1 MSKNC
6 MITFDQNEHGTYF
19 TGQVI
24 TGKVIVNLNKSKKLR
39 GIKLQISGFAQA
51 YWRYR
56 RHRGPVAIQNPKK
69 RSKRLYSGREDYIAS
84 TTYLMGSEQSTPFVM
99 DAGTYTYSFAC
110 PIPSHCPS
118 SFEGAFGHI
127 RYLAKVTF
135 LKPGASNRTHNVG
148 FTVLKLLDLNQESKM
163 LREPASNE
171 AVEYFCLMHTK
182 PVELKVT
189 LQQQGYVPGQFMLV
203 HAQVR
208 NDSSSDCRKLVIM
221 LHLRATYTAD
231 TPSLRTCSEKI
242 MLVKRECGPVPRHG
256 QRSYTETL
264 RIPATAPTCEHLSK
278 VVRVS
283 YEVRV
288 VALMNWLMSNPRVV
302 VPVTIGNVP
311 LTTAV
316 GGPDFLPVNASSMN
330 IANSLPADL
339 PCTSMRAMELAQM
352 GHLAAGEGVGITN
365 SGYELS
371 EDLEDFEL
379 PEDGDDELETG
390 DEFVA
395 DLPPP
400 TYEQAMFMTT
410 DIADTDANTVSE
422 RSQFTPRYPVFDVDT
437 FQSPPP
443 NPPQKKRRRRRRR
456 PADPGHQKS
465 RPAEKQPVESPV
477 QI

>member
-24 TGKVIVNLNKSKKLR
+24 TGKVIVNLTKTKKLR
-39 GIKLQISGFAQA
+39 GIKLQISGYALAQ
-51 YWRYR
+51 WRVR
-56 RHRGPVAIQNPKK
+56 RRGKAMPIQNPKK
-69 RSKRLYSGREDYIAS
+69 RTKHLFSGREDYIAS
-84 TTYLMGSEQSTPFVM
+84 TTYLMGSEQGSCFNI
-99 DAGTYTYSFAC
+99 DAGTYTYTFAC

-118 SFEGAFGHI
+118 SFEGSYGHI

-135 LKPGASNRTHNVG
+135 LKAGASNRTHNVG

-171 AVEYFCLMHTK
+171 ALEYFCMLHTH

-189 LQQQGYVPGQFMLV
+189 LQQQGYVPGQFMLI

-208 NDSSSDCRKLVIM
+208 NDSSSDCKKLLIM
-221 LHLRATYTAD
+221 IHLRATYTAD
-231 TPSLRTCSEKI
+231 QPSLRTTSEKI
-242 MLVKRECGPVPRHG
+242 MLVKRECGPVAHHS
-256 QRSYTETL
+256 QKIYTETL

-288 VALMNWLMSNPRVV
+288 VAVMNWLMSNPRVV
-302 VPVTIGNVP
+302 IPITIGNVP
-311 LTTAV
+311 LSTA
-316 GGPDFLPVNASSMN
+316 GPSFPETPLPS
-330 IANSLPADL
+330 DL
-339 PCTSMRAMELAQM
+339 PCTSTRAMELAQM
-352 GHLAAGEGVGITN
+352 GMGGVNN
-365 SGYELS
+365 SGYERS
-371 EDLEDFEL
+371 ESLEDFEL
-379 PEDGDDELETG
+379 PEDGDDELDTS

-400 TYEQAMFMTT
+400 TYEQAIFMST

-422 RSQFTPRYPVFDVDT
+422 ASQFTPRYPVFDVDT
-437 FQSPPP
+437 FQTPPP

-456 PADPGHQKS
+456 PAEPGHQNTANPEKQQL
-465 RPAEKQPVESPV
+465 EKQPVESPV

>member
-24 TGKVIVNLNKSKKLR
+24 TGKVIVNLNKTKKLR
-39 GIKLQISGFAQA
+39 GIKLQISGYAQA
-51 YWRYR
+51 QWRYR
-56 RHRGPVAIQNPKK
+56 RHGKAVAIQNPKK
-69 RSKRLYSGREDYIAS
+69 LSKHQYSGREDYIAS
-84 TTYLMGSEQSTPFVM
+84 TTYLMGSERGSNFSM
-99 DAGTYTYSFAC
+99 DAGTYTYTFAC

-118 SFEGAFGHI
+118 SFEGAYGHI

-148 FTVLKLLDLNQESKM
+148 FTVLKLLDLNQETKM

-171 AVEYFCLMHTK
+171 AVEHFCLMHTK
-182 PVELKVT
+182 PVQLKVT
-189 LQQQGYVPGQFMLV
+189 LQQQGYVPGQFMLI

-208 NDSSSDCRKLVIM
+208 NDSSSDCRKLLIM
-221 LHLRATYTAD
+221 LYLRATYTAD
-231 TPSLRTCSEKI
+231 TPSLRTTSEKI
-242 MLVKRECGPVPRHG
+242 MLVKRECGPVAHHG
-256 QRSYTETL
+256 QRTYTETL

-288 VALMNWLMSNPRVV
+288 VAVMNWLMANPRVMI
-302 VPVTIGNVP
+302 PVTIGNVP
-311 LTTAV
+311 LATAV
-316 GGPDFLPVNASSMN
+316 SGPDFLPTNAFAAGSP
-330 IANSLPADL
+330 LPADL
-339 PCTSMRAMELAQM
+339 PCTSTRAMELAQM
-352 GHLAAGEGVGITN
+352 AAGGVSN
-365 SGYELS
+365 SGYELT

-379 PEDGDDELETG
+379 PEDGDDELEAT
-390 DEFVA
+390 DDFVP

-422 RSQFTPRYPVFDVDT
+422 ASQFTPRYPVFDVDT

-456 PADPGHQKS
+456 PADPGQSKQQ
-465 RPAEKQPVESPV
+465 PEKQPVESPV

>member
-39 GIKLQISGFAQA
+39 GIKLQISGYAQA
-51 YWRYR
+51 HWRDR
-56 RHRGPVAIQNPKK
+56 RHGRPVAIQNPKK
-69 RSKRLYSGREDYIAS
+69 RVKRLFSGREDYIAS
-84 TTYLMGSEQSTPFVM
+84 TTFLIGSEQGSTFNM
-99 DAGTYTYSFAC
+99 EAGTYTYSFAC

-135 LKPGASNRTHNVG
+135 LKAGASNRTHNVG

-163 LREPASNE
+163 LREPSSNE
-171 AVEYFCLMHTK
+171 TVEYFCLMHTK
-182 PVELKVT
+182 PVNLKVT

-203 HAQVR
+203 HAQVE
-208 NDSSSDCRKLVIM
+208 NNSSSDCRKLLIM

-231 TPSLRTCSEKI
+231 MPSLRTCSEKI
-242 MLVKRECGPVPRHG
+242 MLVKRECGAVPHHS
-256 QRSYTETL
+256 QKTYTETL

-288 VALMNWLMSNPRVV
+288 VAVMNWLMANPRVV
-302 VPVTIGNVP
+302 LPVTIGNVP
-311 LTTAV
+311 LATAV
-316 GGPDFLPVNASSMN
+316 AGPDFLPVNANAFATSSP
-330 IANSLPADL
+330 LPADL
-339 PCTSMRAMELAQM
+339 PCTSTRAMELAQM
-352 GHLAAGEGVGITN
+352 AATGGVSN

-379 PEDGDDELETG
+379 PEDGDDELETT
-390 DEFVA
+390 DEFVPE
-395 DLPPP
+395 LPPP

-422 RSQFTPRYPVFDVDT
+422 TSHFTPRYPVFDVDT

-456 PADPGHQKS
+456 PADPGQQKT
-465 RPAEKQPVESPV
+465 RPEKQPAENQFVESPV

>member
-24 TGKVIVNLNKSKKLR
+24 TGKVIVNLNKTKKLR
-39 GIKLQISGFAQA
+39 GIKLQISGYAQA
-51 YWRYR
+51 QWRVR
-56 RHRGPVAIQNPKK
+56 RHGRAVAIQNPKK
-69 RSKRLYSGREDYIAS
+69 RMKHQFSGREDYIAS
-84 TTYLMGSEQSTPFVM
+84 TTYLMGSEQGSNFNM
-99 DAGTYTYSFAC
+99 DAGTYTYTFAC

-118 SFEGAFGHI
+118 SFEGANGHI

-163 LREPASNE
+163 LREPATNE
-171 AVEYFCLMHTK
+171 AIEYFCFMHTK
-182 PVELKVT
+182 PVEVKVT

-203 HAQVR
+203 HAHVR
-208 NDSSSDCRKLVIM
+208 NDSSSDCRKLLIM

-231 TPSLRTCSEKI
+231 QPSLRTTSEKI
-242 MLVKRECGPVPRHG
+242 MLVKRECGPVPHHG
-256 QRSYTETL
+256 QRTYTESL

-288 VALMNWLMSNPRVV
+288 VAVMNWLMSNPRVV
-302 VPVTIGNVP
+302 IPVTIGNVP
-311 LTTAV
+311 LATAV
-316 GGPDFLPVNASSMN
+316 SGPDFLPANAISAGSQP
-330 IANSLPADL
+330 AGLPADL
-339 PCTSMRAMELAQM
+339 PCTSTRAMELVRMASS
-352 GHLAAGEGVGITN
+352 GVNN
-365 SGYELS
+365 SAYEMS

-379 PEDGDDELETG
+379 PEDGDDELEEA
-390 DEFVA
+390 DDFVP

-400 TYEQAMFMTT
+400 TYEQAMFMTA

-422 RSQFTPRYPVFDVDT
+422 ASQFTPRYPVFDVDT

-456 PADPGHQKS
+456 PAEPGQTKQ
-465 RPAEKQPVESPV
+465 RQEKQPVESPV

>member
-24 TGKVIVNLNKSKKLR
+24 TGKVIVNLNKTKKLR
-39 GIKLQISGFAQA
+39 GIKLQISGYAQA
-51 YWRYR
+51 QWRVR
-56 RHRGPVAIQNPKK
+56 RHGRAVAIQNPKK
-69 RSKRLYSGREDYIAS
+69 RMKHQFSGREDYIAS
-84 TTYLMGSEQSTPFVM
+84 TTYLMGSEQGSTFNM
-99 DAGTYTYSFAC
+99 DAGTYTYTFAC

-148 FTVLKLLDLNQESKM
+148 FTVLKLLDLNQETKM

-171 AVEYFCLMHTK
+171 TVEYFCLMHSK

-203 HAQVR
+203 HAQLR
-208 NDSSSDCRKLVIM
+208 NESSSDCRKLLIM

-231 TPSLRTCSEKI
+231 QPSLRTTSEKI
-242 MLVKRECGPVPRHG
+242 MLVKRECGPVAHHG
-256 QRSYTETL
+256 QRNYTETL

-288 VALMNWLMSNPRVV
+288 VAVMNWLMANPRVII
-302 VPVTIGNVP
+302 PITIGNVP
-311 LTTAV
+311 LATAV
-316 GGPDFLPVNASSMN
+316 SGPDFLATDAFAGGSP
-330 IANSLPADL
+330 LPADL
-339 PCTSMRAMELAQM
+339 PCTSTRAMELAQM
-352 GHLAAGEGVGITN
+352 SSAGMSN
-365 SGYELS
+365 SGYEMT

-379 PEDGDDELETG
+379 PEDGDDELEAT
-390 DEFVA
+390 DNFVP

-400 TYEQAMFMTT
+400 TYEQAMFMTA

-422 RSQFTPRYPVFDVDT
+422 ASQFTPRYPVFDVDT

-443 NPPQKKRRRRRRR
+443 NPPQKKRKRRRRR
-456 PADPGHQKS
+456 PADPGQSKQ
-465 RPAEKQPVESPV
+465 RPEKQPVESPV

>member
-24 TGKVIVNLNKSKKLR
+24 SGKVIVNLNKTKKLR
-39 GIKLQISGFAQA
+39 GIKLQISGYAQA
-51 YWRYR
+51 QWRLR
-56 RHRGPVAIQNPKK
+56 RQGKAVAIQNPKK
-69 RSKRLYSGREDYIAS
+69 RSKHQYSGREDYIAS
-84 TTYLMGSEQSTPFVM
+84 TTYLMGSEQGSNFNM
-99 DAGTYTYSFAC
+99 EAGTYTYTFAC

-118 SFEGAFGHI
+118 SFEGAYGHI

-148 FTVLKLLDLNQESKM
+148 FTVLKLLDLNQENKM

-208 NDSSSDCRKLVIM
+208 NESSSDCRKLLIM

-231 TPSLRTCSEKI
+231 QPSLRTTSEKI
-242 MLVKRECGPVPRHG
+242 MLVKRECGPVAHHG
-256 QRSYTETL
+256 QRTYTESL

-288 VALMNWLMSNPRVV
+288 VAVMNWLMSNPRVII
-302 VPVTIGNVP
+302 PITIGNVP
-311 LTTAV
+311 LATAV
-316 GGPDFLPVNASSMN
+316 SGPDFLPPTNAFAAGSP
-330 IANSLPADL
+330 LPADF
-339 PCTSMRAMELAQM
+339 PCTSTRAMELAQM
-352 GHLAAGEGVGITN
+352 SASGVSN
-365 SGYELS
+365 SGYEMS

-379 PEDGDDELETG
+379 PEDGDDELEAT
-390 DEFVA
+390 DDFVP

-422 RSQFTPRYPVFDVDT
+422 SSRFTPRYPVFDVDT
-437 FQSPPP
+437 FQTPPP

-456 PADPGHQKS
+456 PAEPGQSKQ
-465 RPAEKQPVESPV
+465 RLEKQPVESPV

>member
-24 TGKVIVNLNKSKKLR
+24 TGKVIVNLTKTKKLR
-39 GIKLQISGFAQA
+39 GIKLEISGYAQA
-51 YWRYR
+51 QWRLR
-56 RHRGPVAIQNPKK
+56 RHGRAVAIQNSKK
-69 RSKRLYSGREDYIAS
+69 RSKHQYSGREDYIAS
-84 TTYLMGSEQSTPFVM
+84 TTYLMGSEQGSNFSM
-99 DAGTYTYSFAC
+99 DAGTYTYTFAC

-189 LQQQGYVPGQFMLV
+189 LQQQGYVPGQFLLV

-208 NDSSSDCRKLVIM
+208 NESSADCRKLLIM

-231 TPSLRTCSEKI
+231 QPSLRTTSEKI
-242 MLVKRECGPVPRHG
+242 MLVKRECGPVAHHG
-256 QRSYTETL
+256 QRTYTESL

-288 VALMNWLMSNPRVV
+288 VAVMNWLMANPRVII
-302 VPVTIGNVP
+302 PITIGNVP
-311 LTTAV
+311 LATAAS
-316 GGPDFLPVNASSMN
+316 GPDFLPANAYAAEIGSP
-330 IANSLPADL
+330 LPSDL
-339 PCTSMRAMELAQM
+339 PCTSTRAMELAQM
-352 GHLAAGEGVGITN
+352 SSSGVSN
-365 SGYELS
+365 SGYEIS

-379 PEDGDDELETG
+379 PEDGDDEQEAS
-390 DEFVA
+390 DEFVS

-400 TYEQAMFMTT
+400 TYEQAMFMTA
-410 DIADTDANTVSE
+410 DIADTDANTVSASS
-422 RSQFTPRYPVFDVDT
+422 RFTPRYPVFDVDT
-437 FQSPPP
+437 FQNPPP

-456 PADPGHQKS
+456 PADPGQSKQ
-465 RPAEKQPVESPV
+465 RPEKQPVESPV